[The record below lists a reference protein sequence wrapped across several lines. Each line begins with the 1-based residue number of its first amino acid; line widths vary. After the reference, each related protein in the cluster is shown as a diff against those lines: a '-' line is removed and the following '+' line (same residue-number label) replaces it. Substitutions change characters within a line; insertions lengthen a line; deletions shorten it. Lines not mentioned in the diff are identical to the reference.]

1 MKPVAYAIAIA
12 SVAYVAAPGITSAA
26 PIAPLP
32 AEVTTTVSDI
42 LPVYYWHRRYYP
54 YRWHG
59 GYYRYRWHGG
69 YYRHR
74 YYRYGHRR
82 YW

>member
-1 MKPVAYAIAIA
+1 MIRVACA
-12 SVAYVAAPGITSAA
+12 VAVAAVACTALSGGAKATS
-26 PIAPLP
+26 IAPLP
-32 AEVTTTVSDI
+32 AVMTTNIGNIV
-42 LPVYYWHRRYYP
+42 PAYYWHRRYYP

-69 YYRHR
+69 YYNHR
-74 YYRYGHRR
+74 YYRYGRWR